1 MKTSLITLF
10 VMLFSFS
17 AMADGVC
24 EKKAIQTAQTNSFKG
39 RTLYDIESL
48 QVAKD
53 YLVSY
58 RVTMRDNNGSESS
71 EDIMDIILMK
81 SSCSVVSLK
90 HHL

>member
-1 MKTSLITLF
+1 MKTSLISL
-10 VMLFSFS
+10 VIMLFSVS
-17 AMADGVC
+17 ALADGVC
-24 EKKAIQTAQTNSFKG
+24 EKKAIQTAQTNSYKG

-48 QVAKD
+48 PVAKD

-58 RVTMRDNNGSESS
+58 QVTMRDQNGSESS

-81 SSCSVVSLK
+81 SSCSIVSLK